1 MRKPLKAVVLLLMFL
16 AAVFLFGCE
25 GDKGPAGKSG
35 TSTGTLSGTVT
46 FEDFQGTPVNL
57 SGVTVSTNP
66 DQGGATTAADGTYSA
81 SLPVGNYTVTYSA
94 TNFESQTET
103 VSIVAGGTETVDVTL
118 TPTTPVVVQAQA
130 SDTSPLPG
138 DTVDISVTVTP
149 VDGSVDTGTVQWT
162 VGSVSGVT
170 IADDTAA
177 STTVTLPG
185 VEAYKTELFEVMT
198 DPTEFEPGYE
208 AILNR
213 TIVQGVDP
221 LSLEEAAAVT
231 LTATVTTTSGDYEGS
246 MELATDLSGTV
257 QVNPGVNNVARGVPV
272 LLHGTSDFA
281 GFSWTLTPPAGSTA
295 ALDDPTSQNPS
306 FTPDVAGQYTATLTN
321 STGVALTNTVDVF
334 AGTWVGIITGQDVGG
349 ERTTDPSCMAC
360 HGSVAEA
367 TDNFTPWK
375 KSGHS
380 EIFTDNI
387 NTSGHYSTSCFP
399 CHTVGYNLTAV
410 NDGIDDQADYQAF
423 LDQFTTNGTTFH
435 ADPDNWTNIVTD
447 FPDVARRA
455 NIQCE
460 NCHGPQNS
468 TAGHASL
475 IGTGNSVLPSRT
487 SLSAEVCGSC
497 HGEPPRHGR
506 YQQWKE
512 SGHGNVEL
520 AIDEGTRAS
529 CAPCHSANGFVQ
541 WSKNGF
547 DAAFTP
553 TVTWNDATVQPQTC
567 TACHPTHDPGD
578 TSGKPNTAKVRVE
591 DNTPVTRGGF
601 MATGVGRGA
610 TCMMCHNNRRGGY
623 NTSMEGMT
631 FGGNIEMN
639 DETPHHGPQGDVLM
653 GENAFFVTVGA
664 RSPHSFITDTCTNCH
679 MELTQPPAEFSFEGG
694 GTNHTFEPSLEIC
707 SNCHGAF
714 DGGTLQASVA
724 ALQDDLEAAIGAAL
738 ATDID
743 TIATDASVT
752 GVLLDYDFDSDT
764 ATVTYGAIIDTS
776 GAPANTI
783 SSIAEGSRG
792 RFNIT
797 LGDATV
803 LSNVSYSDIVIWKD
817 SIAEGGDGDG
827 VVDLNE
833 VYTGDTNGEGIVDSC
848 IGVAGQRDNGP
859 VAPAYSTPPGAAT
872 CEADGGVV
880 TNGQTIAE
888 ANWNWV
894 LVDQDA
900 SGGIH
905 NPNFVVG
912 LENASIAALQ

>member
-25 GDKGPAGKSG
+25 GDKGDTGDTGPAGTSG

-118 TPTTPVVVQAQA
+118 TPTTPVVVQATA

-138 DTVDISVTVTP
+138 ADVDISVTVTP

-185 VEAYKTELFEVMT
+185 VEAYKTELFDVMT

-221 LSLEEAAAVT
+221 LSLEEAGAVT

-246 MELATDLSGTV
+246 VELATDLSGTV
-257 QVNPGVNNVARGVPV
+257 QANPGVDNVGVGVPV
-272 LLHGTSDFA
+272 LLHGTGDFG
-281 GFSWTLTPPAGSTA
+281 GFQWSLTPPVGSSAT
-295 ALDDPTSQNPS
+295 LDDATSQNPS

-321 STGVALTNTVDVF
+321 SVGVALTNTVNVF
-334 AGTWVGIITGQDVGG
+334 AGTWVGIIDGQDTGG
-349 ERTTDPSCMAC
+349 LRTPDSTCLGC
-360 HGSVAEA
+360 HDGSAA
-367 TDNFTPWK
+367 PNKFAPWQQ
-375 KSGHS
+375 SGHS

-387 NTSGHYSTSCFP
+387 NTSSHYSTSCFP

-435 ADPDNWTNIVTD
+435 AAPDNWTNIVAG
-447 FPDVARRA
+447 FSDVARRA

-460 NCHGPQNS
+460 NCHGPQAS
-468 TAGHASL
+468 PGLPHTISHTAYPAR
-475 IGTGNSVLPSRT
+475 I

-529 CAPCHSANGFVQ
+529 CAPCHSANGFVE
-541 WSKNGF
+541 WVENDF
-547 DAAFTP
+547 DAGGVLFEP

-578 TSGKPNTAKVRVE
+578 TSGEPNTAKVRVE

-623 NTSMEGMT
+623 NTSMEGMA

-679 MELTQPPAEFSFEGG
+679 MELTQPPAEFSYEGS
-694 GTNHTFEPSLEIC
+694 GTNHT
-707 SNCHGAF
+707 
-714 DGGTLQASVA
+714 
-724 ALQDDLEAAIGAAL
+724 
-738 ATDID
+738 
-743 TIATDASVT
+743 
-752 GVLLDYDFDSDT
+752 
-764 ATVTYGAIIDTS
+764 
-776 GAPANTI
+776 
-783 SSIAEGSRG
+783 
-792 RFNIT
+792 
-797 LGDATV
+797 
-803 LSNVSYSDIVIWKD
+803 
-817 SIAEGGDGDG
+817 
-827 VVDLNE
+827 
-833 VYTGDTNGEGIVDSC
+833 
-848 IGVAGQRDNGP
+848 
-859 VAPAYSTPPGAAT
+859 
-872 CEADGGVV
+872 
-880 TNGQTIAE
+880 
-888 ANWNWV
+888 
-894 LVDQDA
+894 
-900 SGGIH
+900 
-905 NPNFVVG
+905 
-912 LENASIAALQ
+912 